1 MDTGRVLWLVIATI
15 MILDFSHVRY
25 IIKDKSIEDKNKLAV
40 TGDTYK
46 LEINKQKVEDDASI
60 LTTYDQILI
69 VYEST
74 VENDET
80 MTDDDNIP
88 VVNEQSVED
97 EHEAATTDDG
107 VLRTPKTIKKNTIVS
122 SLADLSHEPESPT
135 ADKETARTDRSNIPR
150 CKTRHMIGK
159 RDLHQWETLLY
170 GWS

>member
-1 MDTGRVLWLVIATI
+1 METGRVLWLVIATI
-15 MILDFSHVRY
+15 MILGFSQARY
-25 IIKDKSIEDKNKLAV
+25 IVKDKSIEDNNKAAV
-40 TGDTYK
+40 TGDTFK

-60 LTTYDQILI
+60 MTTYDQILI

-80 MTDDDNIP
+80 MTDDDNIT

-97 EHEAATTDDG
+97 EHETATTDDG
-107 VLRTPKTIKKNTIVS
+107 VLRTPKTIKNTIVS
-122 SLADLSHEPESPT
+122 SLADLSHKPESPT

-150 CKTRHMIGK
+150 SKTRHMIRK